1 VIRAARETLSL
12 LTTRER
18 MIYVVIVAA
27 RMLVGILDVFGI
39 LLVGVVAALG
49 ATKLVTGGKSPTFVG
64 FTLPTLDQT
73 GLLWLVVF
81 VLVVFVFKAV
91 VAIALSRL
99 LTAFVARIEA
109 RNAQQLTEHL
119 LSGTLENVRRMS
131 KADFQFALTDSTKW
145 TFTGVLNNVAS
156 IFVEGF
162 LLLLVAV
169 AFVVVDPVV
178 ALFALLYFAIIVVGM
193 QAGIARI
200 LKRAGED
207 AAASTIETVG
217 SVSDTIDTF
226 REISVLGRSQLYM
239 ERLAASRTRLARS
252 GATLAFLGGLPRY
265 VVETALILGVVLF
278 VGQQLLAN
286 QLADG
291 LATLGVFLGGA
302 VRIMGAILPLQT
314 AVAALKVN
322 TEQSSRARAL
332 LLEVRADADAQTR
345 AKVAAGAAVTGAAV
359 TGPLGVKLS
368 DLVYKYPGE
377 QAPALTGVSLSIE
390 PGGFVALVGPSG
402 AGKST
407 LAELVLGLALPTSG
421 TVEVGGTDPISLRA
435 ASPGAVSY
443 VPQRPGMVSGTIA
456 ENVALGIQAA
466 SIDRDR
472 VREVLAFAQL
482 ADFIATLPDG
492 IDTTVGK
499 QADAFSGGQI
509 QRIGLAR
516 ALYAQPSLLV
526 LDEATSG
533 LDAGTESVISESLQK
548 LRGSTTLVVIAHRL
562 STVQH
567 ADVVF
572 VVEKGAIAASGDFA
586 TVRRDVPMV
595 AEYVKLMSFDKAPAT
610 KPAKVISGK
619 VPKGEVPSGKV
630 TK

>member
-1 VIRAARETLSL
+1 MIAAARSALSF

-18 MIYVVIVAA
+18 MVYVVIVAA
-27 RMLVGILDVFGI
+27 RALVGFLDVFGI

-49 ATKLVTGGKSPTFVG
+49 ATSLVGGGGDSFLG
-64 FTLPTLDQT
+64 FTLPDLDAA

-81 VLVVFVFKAV
+81 VLIVFLVKAV
-91 VAIALSRL
+91 IAIVLSRA
-99 LTAFVARIEA
+99 LTAFIARIEA
-109 RNAQQLTEHL
+109 RNADILTAHL
-119 LSGTLENVRRMS
+119 LGGSLENVKRMS
-131 KADFQFALTDSTKW
+131 KADFQFAITESTKW

-169 AFVVVDPVV
+169 AFLVVNPVV
-178 ALFALLYFAIIVVGM
+178 AVFALGYFALIVVGM

-226 REISVLGRSQLYM
+226 REISVLGRHQLYLD
-239 ERLAASRTRLARS
+239 RLSASRTRLARS

-265 VVETALILGVVLF
+265 VVETALILGVVVF
-278 VGQQLLAN
+278 VGQQLLAGE
-286 QLADG
+286 LATG

-332 LLEVRADADAQTR
+332 LQEVRDAAPVADPGEPAPEPGPGVD
-345 AKVAAGAAVTGAAV
+345 
-359 TGPLGVKLS
+359 GPLGVGIH
-368 DLVYKYPGE
+368 DLVYRYPGE
-377 QAPALTGVSLSIE
+377 ASAALDGISIDIE

-407 LAELVLGLALPTSG
+407 LVEVILGLAIPTAG
-421 TVEVGGTDPISLRA
+421 TVSIGGRAPLELRA
-435 ASPGAVSY
+435 SAPGAVSY
-443 VPQRPGMVSGTIA
+443 VPQRPGLVSGSIA
-456 ENVALGIQAA
+456 ENVALGIEPEH
-466 SIDRDR
+466 IDRDR
-472 VREVLAFAQL
+472 VLEVLRFAHL
-482 ADFIATLPDG
+482 DEFVATLPDG

-516 ALYAQPSLLV
+516 ALYVQPSLLV

-548 LRGSTTLVVIAHRL
+548 LRGQTTLVVVAHRL

-567 ADVVF
+567 ADTVF
-572 VVEKGAIAASGDFA
+572 VVERGKVTASGDFP
-586 TVRRDVPMV
+586 TVRRTVPMV
-595 AEYVKLMSFDKAPAT
+595 ADYVKLMSFDDVVPAV
-610 KPAKVISGK
+610 AD
-619 VPKGEVPSGKV
+619 EADA
-630 TK
+630 

>member
-12 LTTRER
+12 LSTRER
-18 MIYVVIVAA
+18 TIYVIIVAA
-27 RMLVGILDVFGI
+27 RALVGFLDVLGI

-49 ATKLVTGGKSPTFVG
+49 ATQFVSGGKGLTFLG
-64 FTLPTLDQT
+64 FTLPDLDQT
-73 GLLWLVVF
+73 GLLWLVIFVLLVF
-81 VLVVFVFKAV
+81 VIKAV

-99 LTAFVARIEA
+99 LTAFIARIEA
-109 RNAQQLTEHL
+109 RNAQRLTAHL
-119 LSGTLENVRRMS
+119 LRGTLENVRRMS
-131 KADFQFALTDSTKW
+131 KADFQFALTESTKW

-162 LLLLVAV
+162 LLLLVAA

-178 ALFALLYFAIIVVGM
+178 ALFALLYFAIIVIGM

-207 AAASTIETVG
+207 AAASTVETVG
-217 SVSDTIDTF
+217 SISDTIDTF
-226 REISVLGRSQLYM
+226 REISVLGRHDLYLD
-239 ERLAASRTRLARS
+239 RLAASRTRLARS
-252 GATLAFLGGLPRY
+252 SATLAFLGGMPRF
-265 VVETALILGVVLF
+265 VIETALILGVVLF

-332 LLEVRADADAQTR
+332 LLEVRADAAPT
-345 AKVAAGAAVTGAAV
+345 AGDRPAGPASESALAG
-359 TGPLGVKLS
+359 GPLGVELAGLS
-368 DLVYKYPGE
+368 YRYPGE
-377 QAPALTGVSLSIE
+377 QGLALSDVSLTIE

-407 LAELVLGLALPTSG
+407 LAEAILGLALPTAG
-421 TVEVGGTDPISLRA
+421 TVLIGGSSPLALRA
-435 ASPGAVSY
+435 AAPGAVSY

-456 ENVALGIQAA
+456 ENVALGIDAPD
-466 SIDRDR
+466 IDRDR
-472 VREVLAFAQL
+472 VHEVLRFAQL
-482 ADFIATLPDG
+482 SDFIATLPAG

-516 ALYAQPSLLV
+516 ALYAQPRLLV

-533 LDAGTESVISESLQK
+533 LDAGTESVIADSLQK

-572 VVEKGAIAASGDFA
+572 VVENGTIAASGDFP
-586 TVRRDVPMV
+586 TVRRTVPMV
-595 AEYVKLMSFDKAPAT
+595 ADYVKLMSFD
-610 KPAKVISGK
+610 
-619 VPKGEVPSGKV
+619 EV
-630 TK
+630 TQ

>member
-1 VIRAARETLSL
+1 MIRAARSALSF

-18 MIYVVIVAA
+18 MIYVIVVAA
-27 RMLVGILDVFGI
+27 RALVGVLDVFGI

-49 ATKLVTGGKSPTFVG
+49 ATSLVGGGGDTFLG
-64 FTLPTLDQT
+64 FTLPDLDAA

-81 VLVVFVFKAV
+81 VLLVFLFKAV
-91 VAIALSRL
+91 LAILLSRV
-99 LTAFVARIEA
+99 LTAFIARIEA
-109 RNAQQLTEHL
+109 RNADILTAHL
-119 LSGTLENVRRMS
+119 LGGSLENVKRMS
-131 KADFQFALTDSTKW
+131 KADFQFAITDSTKW

-156 IFVEGF
+156 IVVEGF
-162 LLLLVAV
+162 LLLLVAA
-169 AFVVVDPVV
+169 AFLVVNPVV
-178 ALFALLYFAIIVVGM
+178 AVFALGYFALIVVGM

-226 REISVLGRSQLYM
+226 REISVLGRQELYLS
-239 ERLAASRTRLARS
+239 RLSASRTRLARS

-265 VVETALILGVVLF
+265 VVETALILGVVVF
-278 VGQQLLAN
+278 VGQQLLTGE
-286 QLADG
+286 LAEG

-332 LLEVRADADAQTR
+332 LDEVRTDTGAPR
-345 AKVAAGAAVTGAAV
+345 AAVSSGPPVA
-359 TGPLGVKLS
+359 GPLGVGIEH
-368 DLVYKYPGE
+368 LVYSYPGE
-377 QAPALTGVSLSIE
+377 KTPALDGISMDIA

-407 LAELVLGLALPTSG
+407 LVEVILGLAIPTGG
-421 TVEVGGTDPISLRA
+421 TVSIGGQSPLELRA
-435 ASPGAVSY
+435 AAPGAVSY
-443 VPQRPGMVSGTIA
+443 VPQRPGLVGGSIA
-456 ENVALGIQAA
+456 ENVALGIEPGL
-466 SIDRDR
+466 IDRDR
-472 VREVLAFAQL
+472 VREVLRFAHL
-482 ADFIATLPDG
+482 DEFVESLPEG
-492 IDTTVGK
+492 MDTTVGK

-516 ALYAQPSLLV
+516 ALYVRPSLLV

-533 LDAGTESVISESLQK
+533 LDAGTEAVISEGLQK
-548 LRGSTTLVVIAHRL
+548 LRGETTVIVVAHRL

-567 ADVVF
+567 ADTVF
-572 VVEKGAIAASGDFA
+572 VVENGKVTASGDFP
-586 TVRRDVPMV
+586 TVRRTVPMV
-595 AEYVKLMSFDKAPAT
+595 ADYVKLMSFDDVVPAV
-610 KPAKVISGK
+610 AD
-619 VPKGEVPSGKV
+619 EADA
-630 TK
+630 

>member
-1 VIRAARETLSL
+1 MIRAARETFSL
-12 LTTRER
+12 LTPRER
-18 MIYVVIVAA
+18 MIYVVIVGA
-27 RMLVGILDVFGI
+27 RALVGFLDVLGI

-49 ATKLVTGGKSPTFVG
+49 ATQFTGGKSLSFLG
-64 FTLPTLDQT
+64 FTLPDLDHA

-81 VLVVFVFKAV
+81 VLLVFVVKAII
-91 VAIALSRL
+91 AIALSRL
-99 LTAFVARIEA
+99 LTAFIARIEA
-109 RNAQQLTEHL
+109 RNAQQLTAHL
-119 LSGTLENVRRMS
+119 LGGTLENVRRMS
-131 KADFQFALTDSTKW
+131 KADFQFALTESTKW
-145 TFTGVLNNVAS
+145 TFTGVLNNIAS
-156 IFVEGF
+156 IVVEGF
-162 LLLLVAV
+162 LLLVVAA
-169 AFVVVDPVV
+169 AFIVVDPVV
-178 ALFALLYFAIIVVGM
+178 ALFALLYFALIVIGM

-207 AAASTIETVG
+207 AAASTVETVG
-217 SVSDTIDTF
+217 SVSDTIDSF
-226 REISVLGRSQLYM
+226 REISVLGRGRLYLD
-239 ERLAASRTRLARS
+239 RLAASRTRLARS
-252 GATLAFLGGLPRY
+252 SATLAFLGGMPRF
-265 VVETALILGVVLF
+265 VIETALILGVVLF

-332 LLEVRADADAQTR
+332 LREVRADAAARSADDVTAQP
-345 AKVAAGAAVTGAAV
+345 APAAIPHD
-359 TGPLGVKLS
+359 GPLGI
-368 DLVYKYPGE
+368 DLDDLGYTYPGE
-377 QAPALTGVSLSIE
+377 KSAALTGVTLTIE
-390 PGGFVALVGPSG
+390 PGSFVALVGPSG

-407 LAELVLGLALPTSG
+407 LAEVILGLARPTSG
-421 TVEVGGTDPISLRA
+421 TVRIGGTAPLVLRA
-435 ASPGAVSY
+435 AAPGAVSY

-456 ENVALGIQAA
+456 ENVALGIEADE
-466 SIDRDR
+466 IDRDR
-472 VREVLAFAQL
+472 VREVLGFAQL
-482 ADFIATLPDG
+482 SDFIATLPDG
-492 IDTTVGK
+492 IDTSVGK

-516 ALYAQPSLLV
+516 ALYSQPSLLV

-572 VVEKGAIAASGDFA
+572 VVEAGRITASGDFP

-595 AEYVKLMSFDKAPAT
+595 AEYVKLMSFDKAAT
-610 KPAKVISGK
+610 
-619 VPKGEVPSGKV
+619 
-630 TK
+630 